1 MASRHEL
8 KRYRMNLAD
17 ELDSAA
23 LYETLSR
30 VEKDPQRR
38 TLFAQLASAERVHA
52 NLWANK
58 LHANGARVPPHRY
71 SIKTHL
77 MRGLIHTLGPKFVLP
92 SLAAAEYA
100 DRDKY
105 ANQPDAAQLSKDEQ
119 HHAAVMQQMVADVK
133 GQQALPS
140 KGAQIAAAESWH
152 RNVTS
157 GNDLRAAVLGAN
169 DGLVSNFCLIM
180 GVAGAGSGN
189 KAILL
194 TALAGL
200 IAGAC
205 SMALGEWLSV
215 TNARELARTQI
226 AKEADE
232 IEHTP
237 EAEQH
242 ELALIFQSK
251 GIDADEAKRVAAQ
264 VMRDKQNALDTLTRE
279 ELGLDPAELGGNPWT
294 AAGVSFCLFSLGAI
308 FPAMPFLWTHGTPA
322 IAQCVALSALGLAA
336 VGVFTSL
343 FNGRGAAFSAFRQIV
358 IGLIAAAFT
367 FGVGRLLGVSI
378 S

>member
-1 MASRHEL
+1 L
-8 KRYRMNLAD
+8 
-17 ELDSAA
+17 
-23 LYETLSR
+23 
-30 VEKDPQRR
+30 
-38 TLFAQLASAERVHA
+38 
-52 NLWANK
+52 
-58 LHANGARVPPHRY
+58 
-71 SIKTHL
+71 KTHL
-77 MRGLIHTLGPKFVLP
+77 MRALVHTFGPSFVLP
-92 SLAAAEYA
+92 SIAATENA
-100 DRDKY
+100 DRNKY
-105 ANQPDAAQLSKDEQ
+105 ANQPDAAHLSAEEQ
-119 HHAAVMQQMVADVK
+119 HHADIVQAVVDETRNGASN
-133 GQQALPS
+133 GES
-140 KGAQIAAAESWH
+140 KGAQIANAESWH
-152 RNVTS
+152 KGVRS

-180 GVAGAGSGN
+180 GVAGAGTGN

-194 TALAGL
+194 TGFAGL

-232 IEHTP
+232 IEHAP
-237 EAEQH
+237 DAERH
-242 ELALIFQSK
+242 ELALIYQAK
-251 GIDADEAKRVAAQ
+251 GIEAGEARRIAAQ
-264 VMRDKQNALDTLTRE
+264 IMRDKDKALDTLTRE
-279 ELGLDPAELGGNPWT
+279 ELGIDPAELGGNPWS

-308 FPAMPFLWTHGTPA
+308 FPVLPFLWAHGLQA
-322 IAQCVALSALGLAA
+322 ILQCVALSGVGLAA